1 MLRTRLL
8 SALSL
13 ALAIGACDSSVSNG
27 DTTSVSIHL
36 KDAPGDVHA
45 AVVTISEVNLAG
57 NGDVVLRSEPV
68 TVDLL
73 TLASTT
79 MELVDGAVV
88 PAGSYSQLRF
98 VITGGYIEA
107 ENEDGS
113 TSIYASSPDYEGLP
127 DGAVVDGEL
136 QMPSMG
142 QSGLKVNMADGS
154 LELDEEEEFLLV
166 DFDVSQ
172 SFGQAAGNSGKWVM
186 HPVINGTET
195 EALTEAVAE

>member
-8 SALSL
+8 ATLSL
-13 ALAIGACDSSVSNG
+13 VLAIGACDSSVSNG
-27 DTTSVSIHL
+27 DTTSLSIRL
-36 KDAPGDVHA
+36 KDAPGDIHA

-57 NGDVVLRSEPV
+57 NGGVVLRSEPV

-79 MELVDGAVV
+79 MDLVEGAVV

-98 VITGGYIEA
+98 VITGGYIEV

-113 TSIYASSPDYEGLP
+113 TSIFASSPDYAGLP
-127 DGAVVDGEL
+127 DAAEVAGEL

-142 QSGLKVNMADGS
+142 QSGLKVNMADGA
-154 LELDEEEEFLLV
+154 LELTEDEEFLLV
-166 DFDVSQ
+166 DFDVAQ
-172 SFGQAAGNSGKWVM
+172 SFGHAAGNSGRWVM

-195 EALTEAVAE
+195 EPLTEAVAE